1 MQSEVKP
8 STPADRDMRSA
19 QVGEIPSQAKT
30 GHVETGLVEIAT
42 LQPVTQVKIWDRFI
56 RTFHW
61 SLVVLFATAFY
72 TRDKWEQIHIACG
85 YAILA
90 LVLARIVWGFVGSA
104 HARFSDFVYSPL
116 TVMRFLVDTACF
128 RAKRYLGHN
137 PAGGAMVLA
146 LIVTLLTICGS
157 GIAMTTSAMWGV
169 KWIETIHEA
178 ATYGTLA
185 LIALHLIG
193 VLLASVEH
201 RENLIKAML
210 TGWKRN
216 S

>member
-8 STPADRDMRSA
+8 SIEADRDTRSA
-19 QVGEIPSQAKT
+19 QVGDVPSQ
-30 GHVETGLVEIAT
+30 
-42 LQPVTQVKIWDRFI
+42 VKVWDRFI

-61 SLVVLFATAFY
+61 SLVTLFATAFY

-85 YAILA
+85 YAILG
-90 LVLARIVWGFVGSA
+90 LVAARIIWGFIGSA
-104 HARFSDFVYSPL
+104 HARFRDFIYSPL
-116 TVMRFLVDTACF
+116 VILRFLLDTARF

-137 PAGGAMVLA
+137 PAGGAMVVTLV
-146 LIVTLLTICGS
+146 ITLLTICGS
-157 GIAMTTSAMWGV
+157 GIAMTLDRFWGV

-185 LIALHLIG
+185 LIVLHLVG
-193 VLLASVEH
+193 VLLASIEH
-201 RENLIKAML
+201 RENLVKSML

-216 S
+216 KR

>member
-8 STPADRDMRSA
+8 SIEADRDTRSA
-19 QVGEIPSQAKT
+19 QVGDVPSQ
-30 GHVETGLVEIAT
+30 
-42 LQPVTQVKIWDRFI
+42 VKVWDRFI

-61 SLVVLFATAFY
+61 SLVTLFATAFY

-85 YAILA
+85 YAILG
-90 LVLARIVWGFVGSA
+90 LVAARIIWGFIGSA
-104 HARFSDFVYSPL
+104 HARFRDFIYSPL
-116 TVMRFLVDTACF
+116 VILRFLLDTARF

-137 PAGGAMVLA
+137 PAGGAMVVTLV
-146 LIVTLLTICGS
+146 ITLLTICGS
-157 GIAMTTSAMWGV
+157 GIAMTLDRFWGV

-185 LIALHLIG
+185 LIVLHLVG
-193 VLLASVEH
+193 VLLASIEH
-201 RENLIKAML
+201 RENLVKSML

-216 S
+216 KM

>member
-8 STPADRDMRSA
+8 STPADSVMLSAPVSAVPA
-19 QVGEIPSQAKT
+19 QVEPGAQ
-30 GHVETGLVEIAT
+30 VEI
-42 LQPVTQVKIWDRFI
+42 VQVKIWDRFI

-90 LVLARIVWGFVGSA
+90 LVLARVVWGFAGPA
-104 HARFSDFVYSPL
+104 HARFRDFVYSPL
-116 TVMRFLVDTACF
+116 TVLGFLVDTARF

-137 PAGGAMVLA
+137 PAGGAMVLT
-146 LIVTLLTICGS
+146 LIAMLLTICGS
-157 GIAMTTSAMWGV
+157 GIAMTLDRFWGV

-178 ATYGTLA
+178 ATYSTLA
-185 LIALHLIG
+185 LIALHLVG
-193 VLLASVEH
+193 VILASIEH
-201 RENLIKAML
+201 RENLIKSMV
-210 TGWKRN
+210 TGWKRK

>member
-8 STPADRDMRSA
+8 SIPADRDMRSA
-19 QVGEIPSQAKT
+19 QVGETPSQVKT
-30 GHVETGLVEIAT
+30 GHVETGHVEIA
-42 LQPVTQVKIWDRFI
+42 QVKIAQVKIWDRFI
-56 RTFHW
+56 RIFHW

-90 LVLARIVWGFVGSA
+90 LVLARIVWGFIGSA
-104 HARFSDFVYSPL
+104 HARFSDFIFSPL
-116 TVMRFLVDTACF
+116 TVMRFLFDTARF
-128 RAKRYLGHN
+128 RATRYLGHN
-137 PAGGAMVLA
+137 PAGGAMVVT

-157 GIAMTTSAMWGV
+157 GIAMTTNAMWGV
-169 KWIETIHEA
+169 KWIETIHDA

-193 VLLASVEH
+193 VILASVEH
-201 RENLIKAML
+201 RENLVKSMV

-216 S
+216 R